1 MELRRPGLI
10 ARLGMPLRGMG
21 QRFILISLVIAGF
34 GFMLLSKSDA
44 VLVDRLRTTVADVA
58 APVLEAATHPV
69 EAFGRGLANIR
80 ELFALR
86 SENAR
91 LRREVARLRAWHAT
105 AQALAAENKS
115 FRSMLN
121 FKGPAR
127 NSFVTARVIADGR
140 GPFVKSVLVNAGARD
155 GAAKGQAATAFGR
168 LVGRVTL
175 AGARSSR
182 VLLLTD
188 LNSRVPVIVADT
200 RTRAIL
206 MGDNSPQPRLGFLPE
221 NPGLKPGQRVVTSGH
236 GGVLPPGLPVG
247 RIVADE
253 DGTHRVQ
260 PLVDLDR
267 LEYLQII
274 RFNTVGA
281 PDAETA
287 DKRQRGGRT

>member
-1 MELRRPGLI
+1 MELRRPGVI
-10 ARLGMPLRGMG
+10 ARIAAPLRGMG

-34 GFMLLSKSDA
+34 GFMLLGKSDA
-44 VLVDRLRTTVADVA
+44 VFVERMRATVADVA

-69 EAFGRGLANIR
+69 EVFNRGVVNIR

-91 LRREVARLRAWHAT
+91 LRQEVARLRGWHA
-105 AQALAAENKS
+105 AAEALAAENKS
-115 FRSMLN
+115 FRSMLHY
-121 FKGPAR
+121 KGPPR
-127 NSFVTARVIADGR
+127 DSFITSRVIADGR
-140 GPFVKSVLVNAGARD
+140 GPFVKSILVNAGARD

-188 LNSRVPVIVADT
+188 LNSRIPVIVAGT

-206 MGDNSPQPRLGFLPE
+206 VGDNSPRPRLGFLPE

-236 GGVLPPGLPVG
+236 GGVLPPGVPVG
-247 RIVADE
+247 RIVAGE
-253 DGTHRVQ
+253 GGVYRVE

-274 RFNTVGA
+274 RFKSVGA
-281 PDAETA
+281 PDTEAA
-287 DKRQRGGRT
+287 DHPQKDGRT

>member
-1 MELRRPGLI
+1 
-10 ARLGMPLRGMG
+10 MG
-21 QRFILISLVIAGF
+21 QRFILVSLVIAGF
-34 GFMLLSKSDA
+34 AFMLLGKSDV
-44 VLVDRLRTTVADVA
+44 VLVERMRATIADVA
-58 APVLEAATHPV
+58 APVLDAATHPV
-69 EAFGRGLANIR
+69 DAFSRGLTNIQ

-121 FKGPAR
+121 YKGPPR
-127 NSFVTARVIADGR
+127 DSFITSRVIADGR
-140 GPFVKSVLVNAGARD
+140 GPFVKSILVNAGTRD
-155 GAAKGQAATAFGR
+155 GTAKGQAATAFGR

-188 LNSRVPVIVADT
+188 LNSRIPVIVADT

-206 MGDNSPQPRLGFLPE
+206 VGDNSPLPRLGFLPE
-221 NPGLKPGQRVVTSGH
+221 KAGLKEGQRVVTSGH
-236 GGVLPPGLPVG
+236 GGVLPPGVPVG
-247 RIVADE
+247 RIVAGA
-253 DGTHRVQ
+253 DGTYRVQ

-274 RFNTVGA
+274 RFKSVGA
-281 PDAETA
+281 PDTEAANKT
-287 DKRQRGGRT
+287 KRDGRT

>member
-10 ARLGMPLRGMG
+10 ARLSAPLRGMG

-34 GFMLLSKSDA
+34 GFMLLGKSDV
-44 VLVDRLRTTVADVA
+44 VLVDRLRSSVADVA
-58 APVLEAATHPV
+58 APMLEAATHPV
-69 EAFGRGLANIR
+69 QAFNRGLTNIR

-121 FKGPAR
+121 YKGPAR
-127 NSFVTARVIADGR
+127 DSFVSARVIADGR
-140 GPFVKSVLVNAGARD
+140 GPFVKSVLVNAGVRD

-188 LNSRVPVIVADT
+188 LNSRVPVIIGAT

-206 MGDNSPQPRLGFLPE
+206 IGDNSPRPRLGFLPE
-221 NPGLKPGQRVVTSGH
+221 NPDIKAGQRVVTSGH
-236 GGVLPPGLPVG
+236 GGVLPAGLPVG
-247 RIVADE
+247 RIVAGE
-253 DGTHRVQ
+253 DGVYRVQ
-260 PLVDLDR
+260 PLVDFDR

-274 RFNTVGA
+274 RFKTVGA
-281 PDAETA
+281 PEAEAA
-287 DKRQRGGRT
+287 DKPKRGGRT